1 MTHRST
7 SGSVILNKLVLWC
20 AIVLRLVPSVIPRA
34 SFLGLVITCIP
45 RYHVSAVQVAP
56 ERIYM
61 HVSTSF
67 AIPLDVKGLAHSFD
81 IVPRLAKY
89 CENMFPLPAFNVQY
103 SVLIGG
109 SPLLSWTTPI
119 RLVLVSLHIP
129 TNIAVRP
136 TSYRSDESY
145 AGQFAPAHFFPR
157 VCSHSM
163 G

>member
-1 MTHRST
+1 MVFFLDTPQHKWECYPQQACTVLCHCLTSRSIGHSPGFIFGT
-7 SGSVILNKLVLWC
+7 CHHLHSSLPR
-20 AIVLRLVPSVIPRA
+20 LRGPGCPRKD
-34 SFLGLVITCIP
+34 LHGLV
-45 RYHVSAVQVAP
+45 
-56 ERIYM
+56 
-61 HVSTSF
+61 
-67 AIPLDVKGLAHSFD
+67 HSFD

-89 CENMFPLPAFNVQY
+89 CENMFPLPAFNVQC

-129 TNIAVRP
+129 TNITVRP